1 MARPKGQPKLGGR
14 QKGTPNKT
22 TTAIKDMIVFAL
34 DRVGGVDYLEK
45 QANDNPK
52 AFLALLSRVLPLQVT
67 GDIDAPLVVKVIR
80 FSDVSKEAD

>member
-45 QANDNPK
+45 QANDNPR

-80 FSDVSKEAD
+80 FSDVSKD

>member
-22 TTAIKDMIVFAL
+22 TTAIKDMIVSAL

-45 QANDNPK
+45 QANDNPR

-80 FSDVSKEAD
+80 FSDVSEDR

>member
-80 FSDVSKEAD
+80 FSDVPKD